1 VDITPLEAFEM
12 IEANMGIM
20 KSNYYFAPTELF
32 EVLYYYYLTPKDL
45 LMVKRFNKAALAS
58 LLETIQLIYKQSIVS
73 PGEMVGMI
81 AAQSIGEPTTQMT
94 LNTFHLAGVASKSNV
109 TFGVPRIEEILSL
122 SDNPKNPSITIYL
135 KDYEEHNKERAQELI
150 PEIEHTPLRE
160 VVAGMEI
167 CFDPDDLNTLIEDD
181 RETLEQYYQ
190 FENMVQECM
199 EEPGEERERS
209 NWIIRMA
216 LDKEALLDRKI
227 TMEDINFAISNVH
240 GNDISCV
247 YSDYNSEKLV
257 FRLRLNQLLS
267 NKKMA
272 GKTNPLDQ
280 SDEIYILKN
289 FQDQLLDNIILRGV
303 KNIEK
308 VVLRKITDTVFLENA
323 KYTQRETWVLDT
335 KGTNL
340 IDVLALDYID
350 NKRTYSNDIRE
361 MYRTFGIEA
370 ARMSIM
376 NELSEVLAH
385 DSTYINYHHL
395 ALLCDRMTYSSNMIS
410 IFRNGINND
419 NIGPIAKASFEETPE
434 MFLKAAR
441 HGELDIMRGV
451 SANVMCGQEGYF
463 GTNSFQLYGDLKKMS
478 SMKSYEYE
486 LDNEQEYI
494 EKSIG
499 FAQDIADKCS
509 AENIAILN
517 NVVGIKNV
525 DLGDDDDDDYDMGF

>member
-1 VDITPLEAFEM
+1 
-12 IEANMGIM
+12 
-20 KSNYYFAPTELF
+20 
-32 EVLYYYYLTPKDL
+32 
-45 LMVKRFNKAALAS
+45 MVKRFNRAALVS

-122 SDNPKNPSITIYL
+122 SDNPKNPSVTIYL
-135 KDYEEHNKERAQELI
+135 KDFEEHNKERAQELI

-160 VVAGMEI
+160 VVSNMEI
-167 CFDPDDLNTLIEDD
+167 CFDPDDLATLIEDD
-181 RETLEQYYQ
+181 RDTLEQYYE

-199 EEPGEERERS
+199 EEPSEDRERS
-209 NWIIRMA
+209 KWIIRMSI
-216 LDKEALLDRKI
+216 DKESLLDRKI
-227 TMEDINFAISNVH
+227 TMEDIHFAIANVH
-240 GNDISCV
+240 GNDISCI
-247 YSDYNSEKLV
+247 YSDYNSDKLV

-267 NKKMA
+267 NKKIA
-272 GKTNPLDQ
+272 GKANPLDQ

-308 VVLRKITDTVFLENA
+308 VVLRKITDSLMMEGDKVVKAEHMNKESGKFV
-323 KYTQRETWVLDT
+323 KRESWVLDT

-340 IDVLALDYID
+340 IDILALDYID

-385 DSTYINYHHL
+385 DSTLIIIIWHCYV
-395 ALLCDRMTYSSNMIS
+395 
-410 IFRNGINND
+410 
-419 NIGPIAKASFEETPE
+419 IA
-434 MFLKAAR
+434 
-441 HGELDIMRGV
+441 
-451 SANVMCGQEGYF
+451 
-463 GTNSFQLYGDLKKMS
+463 
-478 SMKSYEYE
+478 
-486 LDNEQEYI
+486 
-494 EKSIG
+494 
-499 FAQDIADKCS
+499 
-509 AENIAILN
+509 
-517 NVVGIKNV
+517 
-525 DLGDDDDDDYDMGF
+525 